1 MTRRDVLN
9 RFFIFFTLTVF
20 SFVNVG
26 MAIYTHSCEI
36 NGTETSFF
44 LAKEDP
50 CKEVHVAKT
59 PPCCSNKKIEKKKQE
74 DTACHKQK
82 KEDTSYVDKSCCS
95 TKADYITLN
104 IDTNVE
110 KTTIDVIL
118 LPDVILSSVYHTTDF
133 IRALPS
139 EVHLFLGDSSP
150 PPLYQGR
157 DLQSIHQVY
166 II

>member
-50 CKEVHVAKT
+50 CKEVHVAKHLRVVPIKKLRKRNKRIQPAT
-59 PPCCSNKKIEKKKQE
+59 NKKKKILLTSINRVVQLRQIILPWILTRMLKKQQLMLFY
-74 DTACHKQK
+74 CQMLFFLL
-82 KEDTSYVDKSCCS
+82 S
-95 TKADYITLN
+95 I
-104 IDTNVE
+104 
-110 KTTIDVIL
+110 IL
-118 LPDVILSSVYHTTDF
+118 PILF
-133 IRALPS
+133 G
-139 EVHLFLGDSSP
+139 LFLQKFICSWVIHHHH
-150 PPLYQGR
+150 L
-157 DLQSIHQVY
+157 SIKGGIYNPY
-166 II
+166 IRFI